1 MLIIV
6 SAVAVDLGKD
16 ALTDMIRAVLTNIDV
31 DVLVNVN
38 IDVFVGLTDAF
49 DFAILGPLEYFRC

>member
-1 MLIIV
+1 M
-6 SAVAVDLGKD
+6 SNVAVDL
-16 ALTDMIRAVLTNIDV
+16 LTDSLPVIIRDVLTNIDV

>member
-1 MLIIV
+1 MVVIV
-6 SAVAVDLGKD
+6 SNVAVDLLMD
-16 ALTDMIRAVLTNIDV
+16 SLPPIIRDVLTNIDV

-49 DFAILGPLEYFRC
+49 EFAILGPLEYFRC